1 MKKILVVDD
10 EIDMLLLLNM
20 IIKEKTPY
28 EVITTNNPYEALE
41 MFNKEKFDIVI
52 ADLKMPGMDGLQL
65 WEEIRKINPEVP
77 FILITAYGT
86 LEAAQEAMEKEVFDF
101 ILKPFKKEQIIFTIK
116 KAIKWLELQK
126 ENKIL
131 KEKLKFSE
139 DTKEH
144 L

>member
-1 MKKILVVDD
+1 
-10 EIDMLLLLNM
+10 M

>member
-1 MKKILVVDD
+1 
-10 EIDMLLLLNM
+10 MLLLLNM

-116 KAIKWLELQK
+116 KAIK
-126 ENKIL
+126 
-131 KEKLKFSE
+131 
-139 DTKEH
+139 
-144 L
+144 